1 VESTCCPDLQTGR
14 DPVDDAR
21 GAPPSRL
28 RLIQTLRSAT
38 ADSTSARSSRS
49 SPMKMSPI
57 ALKWPIVRP
66 PEIFEILSSVAVT
79 YDA

>member
-1 VESTCCPDLQTGR
+1 
-14 DPVDDAR
+14 
-21 GAPPSRL
+21 
-28 RLIQTLRSAT
+28 
-38 ADSTSARSSRS
+38 
-49 SPMKMSPI
+49 MSPI